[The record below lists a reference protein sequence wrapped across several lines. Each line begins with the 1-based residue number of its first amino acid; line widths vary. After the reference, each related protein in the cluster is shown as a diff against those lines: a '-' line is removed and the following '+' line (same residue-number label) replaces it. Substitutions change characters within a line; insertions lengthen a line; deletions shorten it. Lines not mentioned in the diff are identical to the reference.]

1 MRRFVVDPAAI
12 ADGHV
17 VFGPDET
24 RHLARVL
31 RLAPG
36 SLVIAT
42 DGRGLDYTVRL
53 ESLGERATGTILGT
67 SARDVE
73 SPLTVTLV
81 QGVPRGD
88 RMDAV
93 VRAAT
98 ELGVARILP
107 AVARRTVIRLDAAGW
122 RERERRWQRVARE
135 AAKQCGRSRVPEV
148 AATASLLD
156 CLASERADLG
166 LCLWEGESRPLGA
179 VLAGLRQPPASVALA
194 VGPEGGLDP
203 AEVAFARDGGWL
215 LAGLGPRIL
224 RTETAGPAVVAI
236 LQATFGDLGRAPCG

>member
-1 MRRFVVDPAAI
+1 MVDPAAI
-12 ADGHV
+12 GAGHV

-31 RLAPG
+31 RLGPG

-42 DGRGLDYTVRL
+42 DGRGVDYTVRL
-53 ESLGERATGTILGT
+53 ESLGEQATGTIVGT

-73 SPLTVTLV
+73 SPLRVALV
-81 QGVPRGD
+81 QSVPRGD

-93 VRAAT
+93 VRSAT

-122 RERERRWQRVARE
+122 RQRERRWQRVARE
-135 AAKQCGRSRVPEV
+135 AAKQCGRSVVPEV
-148 AATASLLD
+148 SAAAPLLD
-156 CLASERADLG
+156 CLTAERAELR
-166 LCLWEGESRPLGA
+166 LCLWEGESRPLGDA
-179 VLAGLRQPPASVALA
+179 LAGPGPSPASVALA
-194 VGPEGGLDP
+194 IGPEGGLDP
-203 AEVAFARDGGWL
+203 AEVACARESGWL

-224 RTETAGPAVVAI
+224 RTETAGPAVLAV
-236 LQATFGDLGRAPCG
+236 LQATFGDLGRRR